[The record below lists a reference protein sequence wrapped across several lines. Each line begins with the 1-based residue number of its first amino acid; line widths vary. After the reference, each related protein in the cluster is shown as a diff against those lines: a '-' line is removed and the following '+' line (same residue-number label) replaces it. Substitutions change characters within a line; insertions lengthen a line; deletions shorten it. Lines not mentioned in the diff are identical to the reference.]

1 MQGWPGGLWLEPSF
15 PNSLSS
21 FQLIVERRHQ
31 RECRVCKH
39 HLTLVCLESSRT
51 ACATGGE
58 QIVHHPAALWGVG
71 GMAAAINQQHCPAPS
86 YPPCLHL
93 SPCAGSWDHRVL
105 WVGKDLKTH
114 PAPRPAV
121 SGDTFHEAAPRPA
134 QPGLARF
141 GVFRPFLGC
150 RPWWH
155 TWTPGQ
161 ARSGWLSFCWKA
173 HKHQMLHAGET
184 KSAFL

>member
-1 MQGWPGGLWLEPSF
+1 MAGAQLPKFPEQLSADCGKAPSAGMPCLQASPHPGMFGKLADSLCHGRGADRPS
-15 PNSLSS
+15 S
-21 FQLIVERRHQ
+21 
-31 RECRVCKH
+31 CC
-39 HLTLVCLESSRT
+39 LV
-51 ACATGGE
+51 G
-58 QIVHHPAALWGVG
+58 G

-161 ARSGWLSFCWKA
+161 ARSGWLSFCRKA